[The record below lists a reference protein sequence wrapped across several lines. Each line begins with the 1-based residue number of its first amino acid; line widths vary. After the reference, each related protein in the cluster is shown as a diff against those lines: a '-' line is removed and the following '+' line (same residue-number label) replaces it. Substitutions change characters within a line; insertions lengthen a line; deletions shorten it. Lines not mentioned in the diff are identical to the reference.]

1 MMISNKHELSK
12 KSTKIKLTAGILAV
26 LCLTAGAAVA
36 YRIHYTSKTN
46 QITIAGNTIS
56 ITEDYQPPVK
66 QVEGENN
73 FIKKVQVTNEDNTS
87 AYIRVFMDF
96 SDSDIKDKAKI
107 KVETSNGTEIY
118 YEADQFAANF
128 DAHPK
133 WVYIPETEESD
144 SDEDSALLGGYY
156 YYTEP
161 VAPGESTDSLMEG
174 VRVTYED
181 ATQIRDFDI
190 LVVADS
196 IQTYV
201 FDDSKKVDDGYVE
214 NDNSKEAD
222 GWQDA
227 WKQYLERR
235 VVN

>member
-1 MMISNKHELSK
+1 V
-12 KSTKIKLTAGILAV
+12 AGDNDF
-26 LCLTAGAAVA
+26 T
-36 YRIHYTSKTN
+36 
-46 QITIAGNTIS
+46 
-56 ITEDYQPPVK
+56 
-66 QVEGENN
+66 
-73 FIKKVQVTNEDNTS
+73 KKVQVTNEDNTS

-107 KVETSNGTEIY
+107 MVKTSDGTDIY
-118 YEADQFAANF
+118 YDADGFAEKSA
-128 DAHPK
+128 AHPK

-174 VRVTYED
+174 VRVTYEN

-201 FDDSKKVDDGYVE
+201 FDDTKEVDDGYVE
-214 NDNSKEAD
+214 NDNSKVDD
-222 GWQDA
+222 GWKIA

>member
-66 QVEGENN
+66 QVAGDND
-73 FIKKVQVTNEDNTS
+73 FTKKVQVTNEDNTS

-107 KVETSNGTEIY
+107 KVETSDGTEIY
-118 YEADQFAANF
+118 YEADTFAADP

-133 WVYIPETEESD
+133 WVYIPEPEESG
-144 SDEDSALLGGYY
+144 SDEDSSLLGGYY

-174 VRVTYED
+174 VRVTYD
-181 ATQIRDFDI
+181 NATQIKDFDI

-201 FDDSKKVDDGYVE
+201 FDDTKKVDDGYVE
-214 NDNSKEAD
+214 NDNSNDAD

-235 VVN
+235 VVK

>member
-1 MMISNKHELSK
+1 MMISNKQELSK

-36 YRIHYTSKTN
+36 YRIHYTSMTN
-46 QITIAGNTIS
+46 RITIAGNTIS
-56 ITEDYQPPVK
+56 ITEDYQPPAK
-66 QVEGENN
+66 QTAGDND
-73 FIKKVQVTNEDNTS
+73 FTKKVQVTNEDNTS

-107 KVETSNGTEIY
+107 MVKTSDGTDIY
-118 YEADQFAANF
+118 YDADDFAANSA
-128 DAHPK
+128 AHPK

-144 SDEDSALLGGYY
+144 SDEDSSLLGGYY

-181 ATQIRDFDI
+181 AAQIKDFDI

-201 FDDSKKVDDGYVE
+201 FDDTKKVDDGYVE